1 MRQRVG
7 LPDELTVAEFDDED
21 EDEDDGDGE
30 EEEVWVQVVL
40 LDKPFCCCG

>member
-21 EDEDDGDGE
+21 EDDGDGDGE

-40 LDKPFCCCG
+40 LEKPFCCCG

>member
-21 EDEDDGDGE
+21 EDDGDEEE

-40 LDKPFCCCG
+40 LEKPFCCCG